1 VDKLTGADVPPE
13 ASPAPIV
20 SVAGEEV
27 LLFAPNKLGVFAE
40 VVVMLLAA
48 GTVVVAA
55 KLIAPGVEVEVILE
69 LVYVPS
75 Y

>member
-1 VDKLTGADVPPE
+1 MDKLTGADVPPE
-13 ASPAPIV
+13 AGPAPIV
-20 SVAGEEV
+20 SVAGVEV

-55 KLIAPGVEVEVILE
+55 KLIAPGVEVEVTAK
-69 LVYVPS
+69 
-75 Y
+75 